1 MKEARGSQRRWILGM
16 ASKLH
21 PLLVRRFL
29 ASILASCSKTAP
41 LHIVL
46 FVQDVDLAAMESV
59 PRALAE
65 SGQWD
70 RNWASIQLVPFLPH
84 GEERGTNIDCAKH
97 WYWYSMLHAFVADP
111 AGALPT
117 KPSCLCRSY
126 LPLPES
132 AHTHAHAHTCA
143 RAHTLAHTHA
153 HAQTSRHT
161 HSRRHER
168 CFQPPLL
175 L

>member
-1 MKEARGSQRRWILGM
+1 M

-84 GEERGTNIDCAKH
+84 GEERGTNVDWSKL

-111 AGALPT
+111 AGGRPPKPT
-117 KPSCLCRSY
+117 CLCISY
-126 LPLPES
+126 LPL
-132 AHTHAHAHTCA
+132 
-143 RAHTLAHTHA
+143 
-153 HAQTSRHT
+153 
-161 HSRRHER
+161 
-168 CFQPPLL
+168 
-175 L
+175 